1 MEVPSLSSNGGGLAL
16 EKSSVETSRK
26 KAMTYIRK
34 VYSTNHKRPK
44 MFE

>member
-26 KAMTYIRK
+26 KSHDIYK
-34 VYSTNHKRPK
+34 KSLFP
-44 MFE
+44 